1 MSKFWDVLLVIIG
14 IIIVAIGFIAYEKV
28 SASPMPFVEKMSL
41 FWIFGFIGSICVA
54 IGFANITSGPNDSF
68 GSH

>member
-1 MSKFWDVLLVIIG
+1 MSKFWDVFLIVVG

-28 SASPMPFVEKMSL
+28 SASPMPFIEKMSL
-41 FWIFGFIGSICVA
+41 FWIFGLIGSICVA
-54 IGFANITSGPNDSF
+54 IGFTDITSDPNDSF